1 MVLAPFADERLAGLS
16 LGVGHI
22 LIVHKPSAVYSRP
35 SVSFT
40 LDANY
45 TPCNDCGMID
55 LKTWRT
61 QREFTQAQVA
71 ELIGTNVPNVS
82 RIETGNQWPGPELM
96 ARIEEATNG
105 EVTASAILQVYREK
119 NVAAE

>member
-1 MVLAPFADERLAGLS
+1 
-16 LGVGHI
+16 
-22 LIVHKPSAVYSRP
+22 
-35 SVSFT
+35 
-40 LDANY
+40 
-45 TPCNDCGMID
+45 MID

-61 QREFTQAQVA
+61 KRELTQAQVA
-71 ELIGTNVPNVS
+71 EMIGTVVPNVS